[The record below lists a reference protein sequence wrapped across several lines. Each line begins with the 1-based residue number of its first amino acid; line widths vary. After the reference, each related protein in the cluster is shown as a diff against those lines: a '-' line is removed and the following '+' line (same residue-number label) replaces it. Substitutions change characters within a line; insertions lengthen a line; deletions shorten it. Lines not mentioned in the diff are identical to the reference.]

1 MELHE
6 AWDHFSL
13 LPAKLAHKRLQNLSK
28 IREKLEEHVKE
39 MKIFSTNSSNSQFDI
54 RAKELF
60 FFIDEQ
66 LESCKTELAETISY
80 QSSEDTFN
88 VRKRLL
94 KG

>member
-1 MELHE
+1 M
-6 AWDHFSL
+6 
-13 LPAKLAHKRLQNLSK
+13 
-28 IREKLEEHVKE
+28 KE